1 MVQHVYRAV
10 VDQLDRT
17 LLRSRR
23 KNRRGLQLK
32 KQLKKSDYEQRRKLE
47 RLKKRERLRLGKL
60 P

>member
-23 KNRRGLQLK
+23 KNRRVLQLRK
-32 KQLKKSDYEQRRKLE
+32 LLKKSGCERKKKLE
-47 RLKKRERLRLGKL
+47 RLKKQERLRLGKL

>member
-47 RLKKRERLRLGKL
+47 RLKKQERLRLGKL